1 MSFLITQPEEL
12 AAAAGKLG
20 TIGSAMFAQN
30 AAAAPTTTGVI
41 PAAADEVSALQAA
54 QFAAYGT
61 LYQELSA
68 QVNAMYDTFVN
79 TLSVSADTY
88 AAAESVN
95 SSAAA
100 SPFSAVMGTAEA
112 VPGAATQRAL
122 SDLANVVNIGV
133 GNWASAASNLVGMA
147 NGGLLP
153 AEAAAEAGAEA
164 GAAAEGISEGF
175 AVGPAAAGS
184 VGGSMAAGLGTASS
198 VGARV
203 PSWAGSAALVSS
215 HASAPAAG
223 WAAPV
228 SPAAPMTIFP
238 GVPGASGARSSAG
251 FGAPRYGVKPL
262 VMTGAQAV

>member
-1 MSFLITQPEEL
+1 MSFLVTQPEEL

-20 TIGSAMFAQN
+20 TIGAAMFAQN

-68 QVNAMYDTFVN
+68 EVSAMYDTFVD
-79 TLSVSADTY
+79 TLSVSAETY
-88 AAAESVN
+88 STAESAN

-100 SPFSAVMGTAEA
+100 SPWSAVAGTAA
-112 VPGAATQRAL
+112 AAPGAATERAL

-153 AEAAAEAGAEA
+153 TEEVAAVGAAGEGIADAASAGA
-164 GAAAEGISEGF
+164 
-175 AVGPAAAGS
+175 PAAA
-184 VGGSMAAGLGTASS
+184 VPGGGLVAAGRGAASS
-198 VGARV
+198 IGTSA
-203 PSWAGSAALVSS
+203 PAWAEPATLVSS
-215 HASAPAAG
+215 HSAVQGAG
-223 WAAPV
+223 WTAPTSPTAPV
-228 SPAAPMTIFP
+228 SVFP
-238 GVPGASGARSSAG
+238 GVPGAASSTRDSAG

-262 VMTGAQAV
+262 VMTSAQPV